1 MAMHDQ
7 INFVVGEIRS
17 ALRFRWLG
25 LAVAFV
31 VCLGGWV
38 YVARMPNVYEAQARF
53 SLNTESLLQRAL
65 QDQIVATDQEA
76 RLAFMRQRVMTTEV
90 LAQVALEAGLDNGAM
105 SALERELLVS
115 GLLRDVFFQSQEADQ
130 GSGDVIF
137 QLRYRHTDRD
147 KAIAVV
153 AALQNRFYEE
163 TMGESRRDEDEAL
176 DTINQ
181 QIAVAEDELAAAEQE
196 IVDFQRAHADSPP
209 GALGDF
215 QQRIQTV
222 EENRRAAQRDL
233 NSLRSVRAQQ
243 EATIATLPTHVPN
256 SAAELSPNST
266 EARVRDLRLR
276 REQLLVRYLETNG
289 RVQEVDAQLAV
300 AEQQLRSERAAMGLP
315 TDDPQLFAMQ
325 VNPQY
330 QQALTA
336 RGETDRQ
343 IAENEAL
350 IADLDQELAELNE
363 RRGEAYEN
371 EASLAALERRVENR
385 QDEVDSLYATR
396 RTLELGVTVETSN
409 PVVFRELDP
418 PDASTLPV
426 EPNRLT
432 LILGVFVAAMGACAA
447 ACYGLAQL
455 RPIFCNAKS
464 LQGFAELP
472 VLGTVTNAWP
482 ASEKVRFRRS
492 VIAFAAAASVLFVM
506 LVGVVGIELFAESG
520 IHALM
525 SGG

>member
-1 MAMHDQ
+1 MHDQ
-7 INFVVGEIRS
+7 INFVIGEIRS

-53 SLNTESLLQRAL
+53 SLNTTSLLQRAL
-65 QDQIVATDQEA
+65 EDQIIATDQEA

-90 LAQVALEAGLDNGAM
+90 LAEVAREAGLDNG
-105 SALERELLVS
+105 SLSGLDRELLVA
-115 GLLRDVFFQSQEADQ
+115 GLLRDVRFDAQIPDQ

-137 QLRYRHTDRD
+137 QLGYRHTDRD

-153 AALQNRFYEE
+153 TALQNRFYEE
-163 TMGESRRDEDEAL
+163 TLGESRRDEDDAL
-176 DTINQ
+176 ATLNE
-181 QIAVAEDELAAAEQE
+181 QIAVAETELAAAEQD

-222 EENRRAAQRDL
+222 EENRRTAQREL
-233 NSLRSVRAQQ
+233 NSLRSRRTQ
-243 EATIATLPTHVPN
+243 EETTLAGLPPYIPS

-266 EARVRDLRLR
+266 EARVRDLREQ
-276 REQLLVRYLETNG
+276 REVLLTRYFETA
-289 RVQEVDAQLAV
+289 RQVQEVDALLAV
-300 AEQQLRSERAAMGLP
+300 AEGQLRSERAAMGLP
-315 TDDPQLFAMQ
+315 TDDPSLFAMQ

-330 QQALTA
+330 QLALTA
-336 RGETDRQ
+336 RAETDRQ
-343 IAENEAL
+343 IAEKEAE

-363 RRGEAYEN
+363 RRHDAYEN
-371 EASLAALERRVENR
+371 EAALNALERRVANW
-385 QDEVDSLYATR
+385 QDEVDSLLTAR
-396 RTLELGVTVETSN
+396 RTLERTVTVETSN
-409 PVVFRELDP
+409 PVAFRELDP
-418 PDASTLPV
+418 PAASTLPV

-432 LILGVFVAAMGACAA
+432 LLLGVFMAAMGACAA

-455 RPIFCNAKS
+455 RPIFCSAKS

-482 ASEKVRFRRS
+482 ESEKLRFRRS
-492 VIAFAAAASVLFVM
+492 VLAFAAAVSVLFVM
-506 LVGVVGIELFAESG
+506 LVGVVGIELFADSG

-525 SGG
+525 GGG